1 MVTQSS
7 KSASTLGASEYYTPN
22 NMAVV
27 PRSKAKTAHVNMM
40 TDTII
45 ANLPADALR
54 SVIRVILTTEPSV
67 TIILEEQT
75 RVYLRQTAH
84 QPIGQ
89 LFQSTAEGVASTSNF
104 TSAQQ
109 RLRSAIGCGLVLES
123 FPILNRIVN
132 ESMNLNNEHT
142 VPRSNEFDSC
152 LASVDGDIVQALTAI
167 QKRLSSDS
175 GSRDLNEEEE
185 AAMNSLFDSLL
196 RCLQIWLVS
205 AHDFPFERSTAVL
218 ATMLGRES
226 GIPTLAYQNGPHQD
240 HITERNIPTSLE
252 TFRIKDTELPKLF
265 AGLWQLSSPSWGTAS
280 QAQMFKQ
287 FAEYIAGGFTAFDMA
302 DHYGDAEIIFGR
314 LRSSLSDPKV
324 VFGATKY
331 CIFHKITVTPAV
343 IHANVT
349 ERCQRMSAEKVD
361 LLQFHWQD
369 YDDHQYIE
377 ALHLLQQDERVRN
390 LGLCNFDTARLQE
403 VLDNN
408 IDVVTNQVQFSLIDA
423 RPRFKMGEVCA
434 RHNVKL
440 LTYGTLCGG
449 FLAEK
454 WLGKPE
460 PQLFGPDTTP
470 SQRKYFEM
478 IQTWGDWDLFQTLL
492 QTLKAIATKHN
503 VSITN
508 VATRWVLDFP
518 YVGAVIIGARMG
530 VSEHTEENLK
540 TYGWKLDK
548 EDQKSIEGVL
558 EKSRREEV
566 FKVMG
571 DCGSEYR

>member
-1 MVTQSS
+1 MGTQSS
-7 KSASTLGASEYYTPN
+7 KSASTLRASEYYTPN
-22 NMAVV
+22 NMAII

-67 TIILEEQT
+67 TSILEEQT
-75 RVYLRQTAH
+75 RVYLRQTAR

-89 LFQSTAEGVASTSNF
+89 LFQSTAEGVALTSNF
-104 TSAQQ
+104 TLAQQ

-123 FPILNRIVN
+123 FPILNRIVE
-132 ESMNLNNEHT
+132 ESINLTDGHT
-142 VPRSNEFDSC
+142 VPRSNELDSS

-167 QKRLSSDS
+167 QKRLLSDN
-175 GSRDLNEEEE
+175 GSRDMNEEEE
-185 AAMNSLFDSLL
+185 PAMNSLFDFLL
-196 RCLQIWLVS
+196 RCRQIWLVS
-205 AHDFPFERSTAVL
+205 AHDFPFERSTVVL

-226 GIPTLAYQNGPHQD
+226 GIPALTYQNGAYQD
-240 HITERNIPTSLE
+240 QTTERKTPTSLE
-252 TFRIKDTELPKLF
+252 TFRIKETELPRLF

-302 DHYGDAEIIFGR
+302 DHYGDAEVIFGR
-314 LRSSLSDPKV
+314 LRSSLSDPKA

-331 CIFHKITVTPAV
+331 CVFHKITMTPEV

-349 ERCQRMSAEKVD
+349 ERCQRMSAENVD
-361 LLQFHWQD
+361 LLQFHWQNYND
-369 YDDHQYIE
+369 YQYIE

-403 VLDNN
+403 VLDNS

-540 TYGWKLDK
+540 TYGWKLDE

>member
-22 NMAVV
+22 NMAVI

-67 TIILEEQT
+67 TSILEQQT

-123 FPILNRIVN
+123 FPIFNRIVN

>member
-1 MVTQSS
+1 MTQI
-7 KSASTLGASEYYTPN
+7 
-22 NMAVV
+22 

-54 SVIRVILTTEPSV
+54 SVIRVILTTEPSA
-67 TIILEEQT
+67 TSILEEQT
-75 RVYLRQTAH
+75 RIYLKKTAN
-84 QPIGQ
+84 QSVDQ
-89 LFQSTAEGVASTSNF
+89 LFQSTTEGVASTSNF
-104 TSAQQ
+104 TWAQQ
-109 RLRSAIGCGLVLES
+109 RLRCAIGCGLVLDS
-123 FPILNRIVN
+123 FPILNKIVD
-132 ESMNLNNEHT
+132 ESVSLADQHT
-142 VPRSNEFDSC
+142 VPRSTELNHS

-167 QKRLSSDS
+167 QKRLLSNS
-175 GSRDLNEEEE
+175 GSRDLNEEERP
-185 AAMNSLFDSLL
+185 AMDSLFTSLL
-196 RCLQIWLVS
+196 RCHQKWLAS
-205 AHDFPFERSTAVL
+205 AQDFPFERSTAVL

-226 GIPTLAYQNGPHQD
+226 GIPTLAHQD
-240 HITERNIPTSLE
+240 SSCQSQITGRKTSTSIE
-252 TFRIKDTELPKLF
+252 TFKVKSIELPKLF

-280 QAQMFKQ
+280 QTQMFKQ

-302 DHYGDAEIIFGR
+302 DHYGDAEVIFGR
-314 LRSSLSDPKV
+314 LRASLADPEA

-331 CIFHKITVTPAV
+331 CVFHKITVTPEV
-343 IHANVT
+343 IRANVT
-349 ERCQRMSAEKVD
+349 ERCQRMSASKVD

-369 YDDHQYIE
+369 YNDHQYIE
-377 ALHLLQQDERVRN
+377 ALRLLRQDERVRH

-403 VLDNN
+403 VIDNN

-423 RPRFKMGEVCA
+423 RPRFGMGEVCA
-434 RHNVKL
+434 QHNVKL

-503 VSITN
+503 VSISN

-540 TYGWKLDK
+540 TYGWKLDE
-548 EDQKSIEGVL
+548 EDQRSIEDVL

>member
-1 MVTQSS
+1 
-7 KSASTLGASEYYTPN
+7 
-22 NMAVV
+22 MAII
-27 PRSKAKTAHVNMM
+27 PRSKARTAHVNMM

-54 SVIRVILTTEPSV
+54 SVMRVILTTEPSV
-67 TIILEEQT
+67 TSIFEEQT
-75 RVYLRQTAH
+75 RIYLRKTAN
-84 QPIGQ
+84 QPIGK
-89 LFQSTAEGVASTSNF
+89 LFQSTAEGVASTTNF
-104 TSAQQ
+104 TWAQQ

-123 FPILNRIVN
+123 FPILNKIVDD
-132 ESMNLNNEHT
+132 SVNLEDGHT
-142 VPRSNEFDSC
+142 VPRSTEIDRC
-152 LASVDGDIVQALTAI
+152 LASVDGDIVQALTAV
-167 QKRLSSDS
+167 QKRLLSDS
-175 GSRDLNEEEE
+175 GSRDLNEEEKPV
-185 AAMNSLFDSLL
+185 MDSLFDSLL
-196 RCLQIWLVS
+196 RCRHRWLAS
-205 AHDFPFERSTAVL
+205 AQDFPFERSTAVL

-226 GIPTLAYQNGPHQD
+226 GVQTLAYRNGSHQGQ
-240 HITERNIPTSLE
+240 ITGRKTSTCLE
-252 TFRIKDTELPKLF
+252 TFRIKDIELPKLF

-280 QAQMFKQ
+280 QTQMLKQ
-287 FAEYIAGGFTAFDMA
+287 FVEYIAGGFIAFDMA
-302 DHYGDAEIIFGR
+302 DHYGDAEVIFGQ
-314 LRSSLSDPKV
+314 LRSSLSDPKA

-331 CIFHKITVTPAV
+331 CVFHKITVTPAV
-343 IHANVT
+343 IRTNVT
-349 ERCQRMSAEKVD
+349 ERCQRMSADKVD

-369 YDDHQYIE
+369 YNDHQYIE
-377 ALHLLQQDERVRN
+377 ALQLLQQDERVQN

-403 VLDNN
+403 VIDNS

-423 RPRFKMGEVCA
+423 RPRFRMGEVCA

-460 PQLFGPDTTP
+460 PQLFGPDSTP

-478 IQTWGDWDLFQTLL
+478 IQIWGDWDLFQILL
-492 QTLKAIATKHN
+492 QTLKAIAIKRN
-503 VSITN
+503 VCISN
-508 VATRWVLDFP
+508 VAARWVLDFP

-540 TYGWKLDK
+540 TYGWKLDE
-548 EDQKSIEGVL
+548 EDQRSIEEVL

>member
-1 MVTQSS
+1 MTQI
-7 KSASTLGASEYYTPN
+7 
-22 NMAVV
+22 

-67 TIILEEQT
+67 TSILEEQT
-75 RVYLRQTAH
+75 RIYLKKTAT
-84 QPIGQ
+84 QPVDK
-89 LFQSTAEGVASTSNF
+89 LFKSTAEGFASTSNF
-104 TSAQQ
+104 TWAQQ
-109 RLRSAIGCGLVLES
+109 RLRCAIGCGLVLDS
-123 FPILNRIVN
+123 FPILNRIVL
-132 ESMNLNNEHT
+132 ESVDLVYRLT
-142 VPRSNEFDSC
+142 VPHSTELKHG

-167 QKRLSSDS
+167 QKRLLSDN
-175 GSRDLNEEEE
+175 GSRDLNEEERP
-185 AAMNSLFDSLL
+185 AMDSLFDSLL
-196 RCLQIWLVS
+196 WCHQVWFDAVQ
-205 AHDFPFERSTAVL
+205 DFPFERSTAVL

-226 GIPTLAYQNGPHQD
+226 SVPTLAHQNGPCQSQ
-240 HITERNIPTSLE
+240 ITGRKTSTSIE
-252 TFRIKDTELPKLF
+252 TFRVKGIELPKLF

-280 QAQMFKQ
+280 QTQMFKQ

-302 DHYGDAEIIFGR
+302 DHYGDAEVIFGR
-314 LRSSLSDPKV
+314 LRASLADPEA

-331 CIFHKITVTPAV
+331 CVFHKITVKPEV
-343 IHANVT
+343 IRANVT
-349 ERCQRMSAEKVD
+349 ERCQRMSTNKVD

-369 YDDHQYIE
+369 YNDHQYIE
-377 ALHLLQQDERVRN
+377 ALRLLQQDERVRH

-403 VLDNN
+403 VIDSK

-423 RPRFKMGEVCA
+423 RPRFGMGEVCA
-434 RHNVKL
+434 RHNIKL

-503 VSITN
+503 VSISN

-540 TYGWKLDK
+540 TYGWKLDE
-548 EDQKSIEGVL
+548 EDQRSIEEVL

>member
-1 MVTQSS
+1 
-7 KSASTLGASEYYTPN
+7 
-22 NMAVV
+22 MAVI
-27 PRSKAKTAHVNMM
+27 PSSKAKTAHVNMM

-67 TIILEEQT
+67 TSILEEQT
-75 RVYLRQTAH
+75 RIYLRNTAS
-84 QPIGQ
+84 QPVGQ
-89 LFQSTAEGVASTSNF
+89 LFQSTAEGVVSTSNF
-104 TSAQQ
+104 TCAQQ
-109 RLRSAIGCGLVLES
+109 RLRSAIGCGLVLDS
-123 FPILNRIVN
+123 FPILNDIVE
-132 ESMNLNNEHT
+132 ESSSLNDGHD
-142 VPRSNEFDSC
+142 VHRSTELDRC

-167 QKRLSSDS
+167 QKRLLSDS
-175 GSRDLNEEEE
+175 GSRNLSDDEKHI
-185 AAMNSLFDSLL
+185 MNSLFDSLL
-196 RCLQIWLVS
+196 RCRQRWLAS
-205 AHDFPFERSTAVL
+205 AQDFPFDRSTAVL

-226 GIPTLAYQNGPHQD
+226 GIPTLAYQNGSHQD
-240 HITERNIPTSLE
+240 RIHPRKISKSLE
-252 TFRIKDTELPKLF
+252 TFKVKGIELPKLF

-280 QAQMFKQ
+280 QTQMFKQ
-287 FAEYIAGGFTAFDMA
+287 FVEYIEGGFTAFDMA
-302 DHYGDAEIIFGR
+302 DHYGDAEVIFGR
-314 LRSSLSDPKV
+314 LRSSLPKPDA

-331 CIFHKITVTPAV
+331 CVFHKITVTPAV
-343 IHANVT
+343 ISANVT
-349 ERCQRMSAEKVD
+349 ERCQRMSADKVD

-369 YDDHQYIE
+369 YNDNQYIE
-377 ALHLLQQDERVRN
+377 ALRLLQQDERVEH

-403 VLDNN
+403 VIDND

-434 RHNVKL
+434 RHDVKL

-478 IQTWGDWDLFQTLL
+478 IQTWGDWDMFQTLL

-503 VSITN
+503 VSISN

-540 TYGWKLDK
+540 TYGWKLDE
-548 EDQKSIEGVL
+548 EDQKHIEEIL

-566 FKVMG
+566 FNVMG

>member
-1 MVTQSS
+1 
-7 KSASTLGASEYYTPN
+7 
-22 NMAVV
+22 MAVI

-67 TIILEEQT
+67 TSILEEQT
-75 RVYLRQTAH
+75 RIYLRNTAN
-84 QPIGQ
+84 QPVGQ
-89 LFQSTAEGVASTSNF
+89 LFQSTAEGVVSTSNF
-104 TSAQQ
+104 TCAQQ
-109 RLRSAIGCGLVLES
+109 RLRSAIGCGLVLDS
-123 FPILNRIVN
+123 FPILHNIVE
-132 ESMNLNNEHT
+132 ESSSLNDGHD
-142 VPRSNEFDSC
+142 VHRSTELDRC

-167 QKRLSSDS
+167 QKRLLSDS
-175 GSRDLNEEEE
+175 GSRDLNDDEKPV
-185 AAMNSLFDSLL
+185 MNSLFDSLL
-196 RCLQIWLVS
+196 RCRQRWLAS
-205 AHDFPFERSTAVL
+205 AQDFPFDRSTAVL

-226 GIPTLAYQNGPHQD
+226 GIPTLAYQNGSHQD
-240 HITERNIPTSLE
+240 RIHQRKTSKSLE
-252 TFRIKDTELPKLF
+252 TFKVKGIELPKLF

-280 QAQMFKQ
+280 QTQMFKQ
-287 FAEYIAGGFTAFDMA
+287 FVEYIEGGFTAFDMA
-302 DHYGDAEIIFGR
+302 DHYGDAEVIFGR
-314 LRSSLSDPKV
+314 LRSSLPKPDA

-331 CIFHKITVTPAV
+331 CVFHKITVTPAV
-343 IHANVT
+343 IRANVT
-349 ERCQRMSAEKVD
+349 ERCQRMSADKVD

-369 YDDHQYIE
+369 YNDHQYIE
-377 ALHLLQQDERVRN
+377 ALRHLQQDERVKH

-403 VLDNN
+403 VIDKD

-503 VSITN
+503 VSISN

-540 TYGWKLDK
+540 TYGWKLDE
-548 EDQKSIEGVL
+548 EDQKRIEEIL
-558 EKSRREEV
+558 ERSRREEV
-566 FKVMG
+566 FNVMG

>member
-22 NMAVV
+22 NMAVI

-67 TIILEEQT
+67 TSILEEQT

-132 ESMNLNNEHT
+132 ESMNLNNGHT

>member
-1 MVTQSS
+1 MGTQSS
-7 KSASTLGASEYYTPN
+7 KSASTLRASEYYTPN
-22 NMAVV
+22 NMAVI

-67 TIILEEQT
+67 TSLLEEQT
-75 RVYLRQTAH
+75 RVYLRQTAR

-89 LFQSTAEGVASTSNF
+89 LFQSTAEGFALTSNF
-104 TSAQQ
+104 TLAQQ

-123 FPILNRIVN
+123 FPILNRIVE
-132 ESMNLNNEHT
+132 ESINLTDGHT
-142 VPRSNEFDSC
+142 VPRSNELDSS

-167 QKRLSSDS
+167 QKRLLSDN
-175 GSRDLNEEEE
+175 GSRDMNEEEE
-185 AAMNSLFDSLL
+185 PAMNSLFDSLL
-196 RCLQIWLVS
+196 RCRQIWLVS
-205 AHDFPFERSTAVL
+205 AHDFPFERSTVVL

-226 GIPTLAYQNGPHQD
+226 GIPALTYQNGPYQD
-240 HITERNIPTSLE
+240 QTTERKTPTSLE
-252 TFRIKDTELPKLF
+252 TFRIKETELPRLF

-302 DHYGDAEIIFGR
+302 DHYGDAEVIFGR

-331 CIFHKITVTPAV
+331 CIFQKITVTPAV

>member
-1 MVTQSS
+1 
-7 KSASTLGASEYYTPN
+7 
-22 NMAVV
+22 MAVI

-67 TIILEEQT
+67 TSILEEQT
-75 RVYLRQTAH
+75 RIYLRNTAN
-84 QPIGQ
+84 QPNGQ

-104 TSAQQ
+104 TCAQQ
-109 RLRSAIGCGLVLES
+109 RLRSAIGCGLVLDS
-123 FPILNRIVN
+123 FPILNNIVE
-132 ESMNLNNEHT
+132 ESSSLNDGHD
-142 VPRSNEFDSC
+142 VHRSAELDRC

-167 QKRLSSDS
+167 QKRLLSDS
-175 GSRDLNEEEE
+175 GSRDLNDDEKPV
-185 AAMNSLFDSLL
+185 MNSLFDSLL
-196 RCLQIWLVS
+196 RCRQRWLAS
-205 AHDFPFERSTAVL
+205 AQDFPFDRSTAVL

-226 GIPTLAYQNGPHQD
+226 GIPTLAYQNGSHQD
-240 HITERNIPTSLE
+240 RIHQRKTSKSLE
-252 TFRIKDTELPKLF
+252 TFKVKGIELPKLF

-280 QAQMFKQ
+280 QTQMFKQ
-287 FAEYIAGGFTAFDMA
+287 FVEYIEGGFTAFDMA
-302 DHYGDAEIIFGR
+302 DHYGDAEVIFGR
-314 LRSSLSDPKV
+314 LRSSLSKSDA

-331 CIFHKITVTPAV
+331 CVFHKITVTSAV
-343 IHANVT
+343 IRANVT
-349 ERCQRMSAEKVD
+349 ERCQRMSADKVD

-369 YDDHQYIE
+369 YNDHQYIE
-377 ALHLLQQDERVRN
+377 ALRLLQQDERVKH

-403 VLDNN
+403 VIDND

-503 VSITN
+503 VSISN

-540 TYGWKLDK
+540 TYGWKLDE
-548 EDQKSIEGVL
+548 EDQKRIEEIL
-558 EKSRREEV
+558 ERSRREEV
-566 FKVMG
+566 FNVMG

>member
-1 MVTQSS
+1 
-7 KSASTLGASEYYTPN
+7 
-22 NMAVV
+22 MAVV
-27 PRSKAKTAHVNMM
+27 PRSKANTAHVNMM

-67 TIILEEQT
+67 TSIFEEQT
-75 RVYLRQTAH
+75 RIYLRKTAN

-104 TSAQQ
+104 TWAQQ
-109 RLRSAIGCGLVLES
+109 RLRSTIGCGLALDS
-123 FPILNRIVN
+123 FPILNKIVE
-132 ESMNLNNEHT
+132 ESFSLNDGHT
-142 VPRSNEFDSC
+142 VHRSPEFDRC

-167 QKRLSSDS
+167 QKRLLSDG
-175 GSRDLNEEEE
+175 GSRDLNEDEKLV
-185 AAMNSLFDSLL
+185 MNSLFDSLL
-196 RCLQIWLVS
+196 RCRQTWLPL
-205 AHDFPFERSTAVL
+205 AQDFPFERSTAVL
-218 ATMLGRES
+218 VTMLGRES
-226 GIPTLAYQNGPHQD
+226 GIPIMADQNGSRQGQM
-240 HITERNIPTSLE
+240 TGRKTSTSLE
-252 TFRIKDTELPKLF
+252 TFTIKDMELPKLF

-280 QAQMFKQ
+280 QTQMFKQ
-287 FAEYIAGGFTAFDMA
+287 FVEYIAGGFTAFDMA
-302 DHYGDAEIIFGR
+302 DHYGDAEVIFGR
-314 LRSSLSDPKV
+314 LRSSLSDPEAI
-324 VFGATKY
+324 FGATKY
-331 CIFHKITVTPAV
+331 CVFHKITVTPAV
-343 IHANVT
+343 IRANVT
-349 ERCQRMSAEKVD
+349 ERCQRMSADKVD

-369 YDDHQYIE
+369 YNDHQYIE
-377 ALHLLQQDERVRN
+377 ALRLLQQDERVRS

-403 VLDNN
+403 VVDNDIN
-408 IDVVTNQVQFSLIDA
+408 VVTNQVQFSLIDA
-423 RPRFKMGEVCA
+423 RPRFMMGDVCA
-434 RHNVKL
+434 QRNVKL

-460 PQLFGPDTTP
+460 PQLFGPDSTP

-478 IQTWGDWDLFQTLL
+478 IQTWGDWDLFQVLL

-503 VSITN
+503 VSISN

-518 YVGAVIIGARMG
+518 FVGAVIIGARMG

-540 TYGWKLDK
+540 TYGWKLDE
-548 EDQKSIEGVL
+548 EDQKSIEEVL

>member
-22 NMAVV
+22 NMAVI

-67 TIILEEQT
+67 TSILEEQT

-361 LLQFHWQD
+361 LLQFHWQN

>member
-1 MVTQSS
+1 
-7 KSASTLGASEYYTPN
+7 
-22 NMAVV
+22 MAVI

-54 SVIRVILTTEPSV
+54 SVVRVILTTEPSV
-67 TIILEEQT
+67 TSILEEQT
-75 RVYLRQTAH
+75 RIYLGKTSH
-84 QPIGQ
+84 QPIGN
-89 LFQSTAEGVASTSNF
+89 LFQSTAEGVVSTSNF
-104 TSAQQ
+104 TQAQQ

-123 FPILNRIVN
+123 FQILEKIVN
-132 ESMNLNNEHT
+132 ESSGLIDGQT
-142 VPRSNEFDSC
+142 VPGATQVDDC
-152 LASVDGDIVQALTAI
+152 LASVDGDIVQALTAV
-167 QKRLSSDS
+167 QKRLLSDS
-175 GSRDLNEEEE
+175 GSRCLSEEEKRP
-185 AAMNSLFDSLL
+185 MDSLFESLM
-196 RCLQIWLVS
+196 RCRQGWLVS

-226 GIPTLAYQNGPHQD
+226 GSVTLPLQKGSQHGQ
-240 HITERNIPTSLE
+240 TVQRKTPTSLE
-252 TFRIKDTELPKLF
+252 AFKIKDIELPRLF

-280 QAQMFKQ
+280 HAQMFTQ
-287 FAEYIAGGFTAFDMA
+287 FADYIAGGFTAFDMA

-314 LRSSLSDPKV
+314 LRCSLPDPEA

-331 CIFHKITVTPAV
+331 CVFHNITVTPAV

-349 ERCQRMSAEKVD
+349 ERCQRMNVDKVN

-369 YDDHQYIE
+369 YNDHQYIK
-377 ALHLLQQDERVRN
+377 ALQLLQQDERVQN

-408 IDVVTNQVQFSLIDA
+408 IDVVSNQVQFSLIDA
-423 RPRFKMGEVCA
+423 RPRFRMGKVCA

-478 IQTWGDWDLFQTLL
+478 IQTWGDWDLFQILL
-492 QTLKAIATKHN
+492 QTLKIIATKHN
-503 VSITN
+503 VSIPN
-508 VATRWVLDFP
+508 VATRWVLDFQ

-530 VSEHTEENLK
+530 VSEHTEENLR
-540 TYGWKLDK
+540 TYGWKLD
-548 EDQKSIEGVL
+548 EDDQKSIEQVL
-558 EKSRREEV
+558 EKSRRAEV
-566 FKVMG
+566 FEVMG

>member
-22 NMAVV
+22 NMAVI

-75 RVYLRQTAH
+75 RVYLKQTAH

-132 ESMNLNNEHT
+132 ESMNLNNGHT

-240 HITERNIPTSLE
+240 HITKRNIPTSLE

-302 DHYGDAEIIFGR
+302 DHYGDAEVIFGR

>member
-22 NMAVV
+22 NMAVI

-67 TIILEEQT
+67 TSILEEQT

>member
-1 MVTQSS
+1 
-7 KSASTLGASEYYTPN
+7 
-22 NMAVV
+22 MAVI

-67 TIILEEQT
+67 TSILEEQT
-75 RVYLRQTAH
+75 RIYLKNTAN
-84 QPIGQ
+84 QPVGQ
-89 LFQSTAEGVASTSNF
+89 LFQSTAEGE
-104 TSAQQ
+104 
-109 RLRSAIGCGLVLES
+109 ES
-123 FPILNRIVN
+123 
-132 ESMNLNNEHT
+132 SNLNDGHD
-142 VPRSNEFDSC
+142 VHRSSELDRC

-167 QKRLSSDS
+167 QKRLLSDS
-175 GSRDLNEEEE
+175 GSRDLNDDEKPV
-185 AAMNSLFDSLL
+185 MNSLFDSLL
-196 RCLQIWLVS
+196 RCRQRWLSS
-205 AHDFPFERSTAVL
+205 AQDFPFDRSTAVL

-226 GIPTLAYQNGPHQD
+226 GIPTLAYQNGSHQ
-240 HITERNIPTSLE
+240 ERIHQRKTSKSLE
-252 TFRIKDTELPKLF
+252 TFKVKGIELPKLF

-280 QAQMFKQ
+280 QTQMFKQ
-287 FAEYIAGGFTAFDMA
+287 FVEYIEGGFTAFDMA
-302 DHYGDAEIIFGR
+302 DHYGDAEVIFGR
-314 LRSSLSDPKV
+314 LRSSLSKSDA

-331 CIFHKITVTPAV
+331 CVFHKITVTPAV
-343 IHANVT
+343 IRANVT
-349 ERCQRMSAEKVD
+349 ERCQRMSADKVD

-369 YDDHQYIE
+369 YNDHQYIE
-377 ALHLLQQDERVRN
+377 ALRLLQQDERVKH

-403 VLDNN
+403 VIDND

-503 VSITN
+503 VSISN

-540 TYGWKLDK
+540 TYGWKLDE
-548 EDQKSIEGVL
+548 EDQKRIEEIL

-566 FKVMG
+566 FNVMG

>member
-1 MVTQSS
+1 
-7 KSASTLGASEYYTPN
+7 
-22 NMAVV
+22 MAVI

-67 TIILEEQT
+67 TSILEEQT
-75 RVYLRQTAH
+75 RIYLRNTAS
-84 QPIGQ
+84 QPVGQ
-89 LFQSTAEGVASTSNF
+89 LFQSTAEGVVSTSNF
-104 TSAQQ
+104 TCAQQ
-109 RLRSAIGCGLVLES
+109 RLRSAIGCGLVLDS
-123 FPILNRIVN
+123 FPILENIVE
-132 ESMNLNNEHT
+132 ESSSLNDGHD
-142 VPRSNEFDSC
+142 VHRSTELDRC

-167 QKRLSSDS
+167 QKRLLSDS
-175 GSRDLNEEEE
+175 GSRDLSDDEKHV
-185 AAMNSLFDSLL
+185 MNSLFDSLL
-196 RCLQIWLVS
+196 RCRQRWLAS
-205 AHDFPFERSTAVL
+205 AQDFPFDRSTAVL

-226 GIPTLAYQNGPHQD
+226 GIPTLAYQNGSHQD
-240 HITERNIPTSLE
+240 RIHPRKTSKSLE
-252 TFRIKDTELPKLF
+252 TFKVKGIELPKLF

-280 QAQMFKQ
+280 QTQMFKQ
-287 FAEYIAGGFTAFDMA
+287 FVEYIEGGFTAFDMA
-302 DHYGDAEIIFGR
+302 DHYGDAEVIFGR
-314 LRSSLSDPKV
+314 LRSSLPKPDA

-331 CIFHKITVTPAV
+331 CVFHKITVTPAV
-343 IHANVT
+343 ISANVT
-349 ERCQRMSAEKVD
+349 ERCQRMSADKVD

-369 YDDHQYIE
+369 YNDNQYIE
-377 ALHLLQQDERVRN
+377 ALRLLQQDERVEH

-403 VLDNN
+403 VIDND

-434 RHNVKL
+434 RHDVKL

-503 VSITN
+503 VSISN

-540 TYGWKLDK
+540 TYGWKLDE
-548 EDQKSIEGVL
+548 EDQKHIEEIL

-566 FKVMG
+566 FNVMG